1 MTFNV
6 SDGND
11 PNSREEEWNTNKA
24 KWDTFLSAGINPPPH
39 HHGYEMVFQQNS
51 GVIEYNLPY
60 RVKVNKDGVVS
71 HVKQMDGTPV
81 SDSFII
87 GRMKTVD
94 QSFTL
99 IKDAWSYAVNVTA
112 MYHATAGYP
121 TFVFIDKSIDIVDE
135 EILFTIKD
143 VTLR

>member
-1 MTFNV
+1 M
-6 SDGND
+6 
-11 PNSREEEWNTNKA
+11 
-24 KWDTFLSAGINPPPH
+24 I
-39 HHGYEMVFQQNS
+39 YQQNS
-51 GVIEYNLPY
+51 GVLEYSLPY
-60 RVKVNKDGVVS
+60 RVTVNKDGVVS
-71 HVKQMDGTPV
+71 HVTQMDGTPV

-112 MYHATAGYP
+112 TYHATAGYP
-121 TFVFIDKSIDIVDE
+121 TFGFIDESFDIVDE

-143 VTLR
+143 VTLRSLFV